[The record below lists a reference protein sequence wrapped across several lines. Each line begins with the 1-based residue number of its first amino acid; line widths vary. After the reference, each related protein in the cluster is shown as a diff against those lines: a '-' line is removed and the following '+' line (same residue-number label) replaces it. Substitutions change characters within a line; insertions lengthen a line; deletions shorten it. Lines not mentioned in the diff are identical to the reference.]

1 MSLVP
6 RKYHNICLIPFQ
18 CLLVGVELYL
28 ASKLIEN
35 AMFGLV
41 QFARYISA
49 PITLRYDI
57 FGLSNSSFS
66 SLG

>member
-1 MSLVP
+1 MFNPILM
-6 RKYHNICLIPFQ
+6 PFS
-18 CLLVGVELYL
+18 GAELYL

-35 AMFGLV
+35 AMSSLV

-49 PITLRYDI
+49 PIALRYGT
-57 FGLSNSSFS
+57 FGPSNSSFS